1 MARKRDSTPQKQPE
15 EEEVIVE
22 VPEEEPP
29 VVEEIQEPAPAESM
43 EDLIEGILGPQP
55 KVEISA
61 IVLQDGK
68 STAIEENYPGGVDD
82 YIRSQV
88 LKEMYGTDNPSEYD
102 KIQLALKR
110 LL

>member
-1 MARKRDSTPQKQPE
+1 MARKRDGTPQKEPE
-15 EEEVIVE
+15 EEFIVD

-29 VVEEIQEPAPAESM
+29 IVEETSDPSPVESM

-55 KVEISA
+55 KVDISA
-61 IVLQDGK
+61 IVLQDNSSAK
-68 STAIEENYPGGVDD
+68 IEENYPGGVDD

-88 LKEMYGTDNPSEYD
+88 LKEMYGTENPSEYD